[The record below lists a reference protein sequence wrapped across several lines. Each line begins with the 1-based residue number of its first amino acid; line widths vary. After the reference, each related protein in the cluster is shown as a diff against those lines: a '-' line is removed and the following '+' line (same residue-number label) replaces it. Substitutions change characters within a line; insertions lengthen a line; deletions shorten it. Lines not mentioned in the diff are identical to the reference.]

1 MSEMTFQDPK
11 KKFCEELKAAREYK
25 ELEIGR
31 VSEKTKI
38 SVTYLERLES
48 GDWAFLPHA
57 YVRAFLRT
65 YARVVGLDVG
75 TVLSQFDDIVDEPS
89 VPVPGM
95 TPNEERPRPKEQK
108 RVKKSKEKKSEP
120 TEEKPNNLTFTLV
133 GEPEPEVE
141 NPKISY
147 GNPLYWI
154 IGLAAVAVVAAIAFW
169 PQGETNDPVEEIA
182 FGDVVQEHENTVS
195 GEATSTQD
203 DLIQDISDQNTQTD
217 YQNSANDNPSEEIPP
232 ISEEELQPVVTDPGI
247 DTQTEMT
254 LRMVASREC
263 YIKVT
268 LDSDSEPT
276 SDIVL
281 RDGMTRSYTAHRLFT
296 VVLGNA
302 GGVSLTL
309 DGEDLGELGEMGRV
323 VSMTIGHEGII
334 NLRRGVLRSP
344 EEADTTVV
352 ERDLTSPVGGT
363 RLNQP
368 EETPAN
374 DDTTNTQSEE

>member
-38 SVTYLERLES
+38 SVAYLEHLES

-65 YARVVGLDVG
+65 YAKVVGLDVG
-75 TVLSQFDDIVDEPS
+75 TVLGQFDDIVDEPS
-89 VPVPGM
+89 VPVPGT
-95 TPNEERPRPKEQK
+95 TPHDERSRPKEQK
-108 RVKKSKEKKSEP
+108 RVKKSKDKKAEP
-120 TEEKPNNLTFTLV
+120 AEEKPNNLMFTLA
-133 GEPEPEVE
+133 GEPEPEIE
-141 NPKISY
+141 KPKVSY
-147 GNPLYWI
+147 GNPVYWI
-154 IGLAAVAVVAAIAFW
+154 IGLVAVAVVAAIAFW

-203 DLIQDISDQNTQTD
+203 DLIQDISDQNSQTD
-217 YQNSANDNPSEEIPP
+217 NQNIADDNLSEEIPP
-232 ISEEELQPVVTDPGI
+232 IAEEELQPIATDPANEN
-247 DTQTEMT
+247 QNEMT
-254 LRMVASREC
+254 LRLVASGEC

-268 LDSDSEPT
+268 LDSDEEPT

-281 RDGMTRSYTAHRLFT
+281 RDGMTRSYTAHQLFT

-302 GGVSLTL
+302 GGVTLSL
-309 DGEDLGELGEMGRV
+309 DGEDLGELGEVGRV
-323 VSMTIGHEGII
+323 VSMTIGHDGII
-334 NLRRGVLRSP
+334 DLRKGVLRAP

-352 ERDLTSPVGGT
+352 ERDLTSPVGST
-363 RLNQP
+363 RLNEP

-374 DDTTNTQSEE
+374 IDTTNTQFEE